1 MHTNAFDRVYEAYT
15 QGWAPV
21 MRRTFSIWFF
31 LVICTIK
38 SILPLNSTFSWEELL
53 QQAAE
58 EVRRGRYEQGL
69 EKLRIADE
77 TGEPRDF
84 RYYWVLGKAQLGQGS
99 ELDALRNFRYSLQL
113 QPDQQPLLREMTEL
127 YDRLRLP
134 DKALETARVILS
146 KQPDDAELR
155 YRAMIWASRTGNLE
169 YYKNALRELEVSN
182 PYASDE
188 RALLDEIRILQSA
201 KKDDDVITRCRKF
214 LPFFPKNKDLH
225 RTCILSYRNKAPK
238 LFEEGLIQ
246 RAVIFRDD
254 PVFQHI
260 LSMEYLDQKRYADSC
275 ALARRALLL
284 ALQQSQFPE
293 KDYLVPIRRIYLQ
306 NGSVSDLLAMDL
318 LEDVLLKKKKLS
330 GSEWETLLKQTRF
343 NWEILSFA
351 ISEINKSER
360 TDESDKAVSDLRQ
373 RYLSLRGPER
383 EKDLSRFAGPYY
395 LDSSFE
401 SFLEN
406 ASVGE

>member
-1 MHTNAFDRVYEAYT
+1 
-15 QGWAPV
+15 

-38 SILPLNSTFSWEELL
+38 SVLPLNSTFSWEELL

-58 EVRRGRYEQGL
+58 EVRRGRYEQAL

-77 TGEPRDF
+77 TGEARDF

-99 ELDALRNFRYSLQL
+99 ELDALRNFRLSLQL

-146 KQPDDAELR
+146 KQPADAELR
-155 YRAMIWASRTGNLE
+155 YRAMIWASRTGDLQ
-169 YYKNALRELEVSN
+169 YYKIALQELETSN
-182 PYASDE
+182 PYASEE
-188 RALLDEIRILQSA
+188 RALLDEIRTLQSG
-201 KKDDDVITRCRKF
+201 KKDDEVISRCRKF
-214 LPFFPKNKDLH
+214 LPFFPQNKDLH
-225 RTCILSYRNKAPK
+225 RICLLSYKNKDPK
-238 LFEEGLIQ
+238 LFEDGLIR
-246 RAVIFRDD
+246 RAVVFRED
-254 PVFQHI
+254 PVFQHV
-260 LSMEYLDQKRYADSC
+260 LAMEYLDQKRYMDSC

-284 ALQQSQFPE
+284 ALQQTAFPE

-306 NGSVSDLLAMDL
+306 NGSVNDTLAMDL
-318 LEDVLLKKKKLS
+318 LEEVLLKKKRLS
-330 GSEWETLLKQTRF
+330 SDEWETLLKQTRF

-351 ISEINKSER
+351 ISKMLKSDR
-360 TDESDKAVSDLRQ
+360 TDDSNRMISRLRE

-395 LDSSFE
+395 LDKSFE
-401 SFLEN
+401 TFLEN
-406 ASVGE
+406 ASVEE